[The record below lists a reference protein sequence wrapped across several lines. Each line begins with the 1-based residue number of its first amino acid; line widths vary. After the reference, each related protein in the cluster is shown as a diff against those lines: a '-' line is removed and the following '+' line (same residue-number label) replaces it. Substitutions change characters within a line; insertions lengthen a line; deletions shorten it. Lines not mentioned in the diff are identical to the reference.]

1 MNYYFEKCCSNYELV
16 SKSSQC
22 NRITCQ
28 ASHDP
33 EFYVY
38 FHKVNNES
46 CYCLNRKQLRQY
58 WCCIVQDREKLCPMS
73 CSRCEICKEVSHIFS
88 ELKDAYFFTPKTEAI
103 HNTDIPFQ
111 PVLWRVFSAKTEIN
125 IQIAKSKKSIGII
138 TDYGEVC

>member
-46 CYCLNRKQLRQY
+46 CYCLNRKQLRKY

-73 CSRCEICKEVSHIFS
+73 
-88 ELKDAYFFTPKTEAI
+88 
-103 HNTDIPFQ
+103 
-111 PVLWRVFSAKTEIN
+111 
-125 IQIAKSKKSIGII
+125 
-138 TDYGEVC
+138 